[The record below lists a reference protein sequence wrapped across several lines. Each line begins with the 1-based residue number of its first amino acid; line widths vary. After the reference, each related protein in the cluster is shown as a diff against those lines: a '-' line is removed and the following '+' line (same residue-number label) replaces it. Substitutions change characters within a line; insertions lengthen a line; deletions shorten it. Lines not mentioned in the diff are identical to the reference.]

1 MSDQLP
7 PLNPFLAR
15 STYALALTAVTTVAA
30 AFNVDILARLGT
42 TEGGILA
49 SIDALLPIA
58 SAVWLWWERKNPQYR
73 IGR

>member
-15 STYALALTAVTTVAA
+15 STYAMILTAVTALA
-30 AFNVDILARLGT
+30 SAFNIDILARLGT

-49 SIDALLPIA
+49 AVDALLPLA
-58 SAVWLWWERKNPQYR
+58 GAVWVWLERKNPQYR